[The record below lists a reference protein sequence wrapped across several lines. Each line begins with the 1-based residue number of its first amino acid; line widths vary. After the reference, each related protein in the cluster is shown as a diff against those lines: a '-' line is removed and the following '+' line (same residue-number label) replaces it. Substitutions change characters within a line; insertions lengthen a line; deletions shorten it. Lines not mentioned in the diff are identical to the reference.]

1 MEQKSLACERIS
13 SSEFLGVLF
22 LHQISENRLIIG
34 TVAPGKTLSLLA
46 LLYKV
51 PLRAARRNRHY
62 NVDDFRHLAERGVI
76 YCISVLL
83 QTPSAFV
90 LLFR

>member
-22 LHQISENRLIIG
+22 LHHICENRLIIG
-34 TVAPGKTLSLLA
+34 TVAPGKTLPLLA

-62 NVDDFRHLAERGVI
+62 NVNYFRYLEERVVI
-76 YCISVLL
+76 YCPSVLL
-83 QTPSAFV
+83 RTPSAFV